1 MKKRFLALL
10 AAGAMLLTGCGAQGA
25 ANSNAEAGGDG
36 GAKDNLHHLTVVLD
50 WYPNALHAF
59 LYEAQEKG
67 YFAEQ
72 GLDVDIQSP
81 AGCHSGAR

>member
-50 WYPNALHAF
+50 WYRML
-59 LYEAQEKG
+59 
-67 YFAEQ
+67 
-72 GLDVDIQSP
+72 
-81 AGCHSGAR
+81 CTHSCMKHRRRDTLLSRVWMSTFSLRPVLTMR